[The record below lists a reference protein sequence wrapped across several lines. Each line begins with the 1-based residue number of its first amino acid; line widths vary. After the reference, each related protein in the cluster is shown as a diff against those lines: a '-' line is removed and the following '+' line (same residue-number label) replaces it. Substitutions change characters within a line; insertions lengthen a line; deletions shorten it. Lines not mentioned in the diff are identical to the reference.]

1 MADQSASRPKWIPSY
16 VMRRV
21 NGKEH
26 ATKWSTALFLDGET
40 AVDEETFRERL
51 STLAYAPPLG
61 GPYVGASSSTFTDT
75 SVITAL
81 FHILAGEGKTTLT
94 KARLSMRWK
103 QLADGEEG
111 LTWQKFSH
119 ALGIGD

>member
-16 VMRRV
+16 AMRSI

-26 ATKWSTALFLDGET
+26 VTKWSTALFLEGET

-51 STLAYAPPLG
+51 LTQDYAPPLG
-61 GPYVGASSSTFTDT
+61 GPYVGASSSAFTDT

-81 FHILAGEGKTTLT
+81 FDVLADGKKTLT
-94 KARLSMRWK
+94 KGRLSMRWK

-111 LTWQKFSH
+111 LTWQKFSQ
-119 ALGIGD
+119 ALGIGN